1 MFTSLKSSLKKDTNS
16 TSINNNNSNSNS
28 NTNSNSNSN
37 SSGSSS
43 VVNNS
48 LLHPTKPVVKNLAEG
63 EAVPMDEKPK
73 SELIKGVLKKNG

>member
-16 TSINNNNSNSNS
+16 TSINNNNNNNNS

-37 SSGSSS
+37 GSSS
-43 VVNNS
+43 MVNNS

>member
-1 MFTSLKSSLKKDTNS
+1 MFTSLKSSLKKDTNN
-16 TSINNNNSNSNS
+16 TSINNNSNSNS

-43 VVNNS
+43 IVNNS